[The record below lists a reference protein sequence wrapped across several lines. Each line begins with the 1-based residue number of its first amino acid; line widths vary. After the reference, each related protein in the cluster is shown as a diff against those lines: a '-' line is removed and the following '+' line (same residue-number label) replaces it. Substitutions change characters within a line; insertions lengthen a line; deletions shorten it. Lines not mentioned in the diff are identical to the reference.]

1 MNSFAHAYTSYSCA
15 LCIMHC
21 ILCVCVCGY
30 SAGTQLALVWM
41 SRVAH
46 TEAKAR
52 AHCEYKKLK
61 EEFIRALDSKE
72 GILKLDISHISNDQT
87 EQKKSIDEI

>member
-1 MNSFAHAYTSYSCA
+1 
-15 LCIMHC
+15 
-21 ILCVCVCGY
+21 
-30 SAGTQLALVWM
+30 M